1 MPTDNIEQITMAT
14 PQDNNQWLPS
24 VGVETQSLLAHLQL
38 PRESEQTLT
47 DETAEILSQ
56 CGNPNH
62 TTNSE
67 IGLVFGYVQSGKT
80 MSFTT
85 LTAMAKD
92 NGYQMVIIIAG
103 ISTNLVAQSYTRLE
117 RDLRIDTRTD
127 LQWLSFRNPRW
138 NDITTRNQIATALAE
153 YRDNTFPEEERKT
166 ILITV
171 MKQRNHLPNLQELLQ
186 TLNLDSVPTLI
197 IDDEG
202 DQHSMNRFARQ
213 NARQGGNR
221 RSAIND
227 RIINLRNSIPHHT
240 FIQYTA
246 TPQAPLFIDLMDSL
260 SPNFIKLLTPG
271 PGYTGGRTF
280 FVERP
285 ELTEVIP
292 DIDPEEDPTAP
303 PASLISAMQVFFLGV
318 VKGMRNREG
327 KKRSMMIHPSQLT
340 YTHADYFRFVV
351 NIKNHFVEVLSLP
364 DDNPDKQD
372 LLNEF
377 RIAYNDLERTA
388 TDLPPFEELTGHR
401 LRHAINSTVIQSLN
415 SRGGNRTIVEWR
427 NNYSF
432 ILVGGQAMDR
442 GFTVEGL
449 TVTYMPRSVGVGNA
463 DTIQQRARFFGYKQ
477 SYLGYCRVYLDE
489 DARDAYIDYV
499 EHEEDMR
506 RRLAE
511 HLASG
516 RSLNEWYREVFLSS
530 DLNLARTNIFSNE
543 FERTIT
549 GGEWNA
555 IKIPH
560 FSQQIITSN
569 QDAASTFIANSQFD
583 RTGRIPVLRTQLATV
598 YDELLNL
605 LRFTSPADVG
615 DYTSLLYALS
625 RHLEEV
631 PDGTC
636 TVFLMSDFQNPRE
649 RTLNQENNQI
659 NQLFQGRSSNY
670 GGDREI
676 LGDGITF
683 QIHILNLL
691 QDDRIVFSNIPA
703 IATHIPLELGREFIR
718 WAK

>member
-62 TTNSE
+62 TTNRE

-127 LQWLSFRNPRW
+127 LKWLSFRNPRL

-260 SPNFIKLLTPG
+260 SPNFLKLLTPG

-351 NIKNHFVEVLSLP
+351 NIQNHFVEVLSLP

-489 DARDAYIDYV
+489 DAKDAYIDYV

-511 HLASG
+511 HQASG

-631 PDGTC
+631 PDETC

-718 WAK
+718 WA

>member
-1 MPTDNIEQITMAT
+1 MPTDNTEQITMAT
-14 PQDNNQWLPS
+14 PQDNNQWIPS

-62 TTNSE
+62 ETNSE

-127 LQWLSFRNPRW
+127 LQWLSFRNPRL

-186 TLNLDSVPTLI
+186 TLDLEGVPTLI

-292 DIDPEEDPTAP
+292 DINPEEDPTAP
-303 PASLISAMQVFFLGV
+303 PASLIEAMQVFFLGV

-327 KKRSMMIHPSQLT
+327 RKRSMMIHPSQLT
-340 YTHADYFRFVV
+340 YTHADYFRFAT
-351 NIKNHFVEVLSLP
+351 NIQNHFVEVLSLS

-377 RIAYNDLERTA
+377 RIAYNDLTRTT
-388 TDLPPFEELTGHR
+388 TDLPLFEELTGHR

-511 HLASG
+511 HQASG

-549 GGEWNA
+549 GGEWNT

-560 FSQQIITSN
+560 FSQQIIASN
-569 QDAASTFIANSQFD
+569 QDAASTFIANTQFD
-583 RTGRIPVLRTQLATV
+583 MTGRIPVIRTQLATV

-631 PDGTC
+631 PDETC
-636 TVFLMSDFQNPRE
+636 TVYLMSDFENPRE
-649 RTLNQENNQI
+649 RTLNQQNNQI

-670 GGDREI
+670 GGDRDI

-691 QDDRIVFSNIPA
+691 QDDRIAFSNVPA
-703 IATHIPLELGREFIR
+703 IATHIPIELGREFIR
-718 WAK
+718 WA

>member
-1 MPTDNIEQITMAT
+1 MTEYISIDTNE
-14 PQDNNQWLPS
+14 DNNQWLPL

-85 LTAMAKD
+85 LTALAKD

-127 LQWLSFRNPRW
+127 LQWLSFRNPRL

-186 TLNLDSVPTLI
+186 TLNLEGVPTLI

-303 PASLISAMQVFFLGV
+303 PTSLIEAMQVFFLGV

-327 KKRSMMIHPSQLT
+327 RKRSMMIHPSQLT
-340 YTHADYFRFVV
+340 YTHADYFRFVT
-351 NIKNHFVEVLSLP
+351 NIQNHFVEVLSLP

-377 RIAYNDLERTA
+377 RVAYNDLARTT
-388 TDLPPFEELTGHR
+388 TDLPPYEELTGHR

-432 ILVGGQAMDR
+432 IFVGGQAMDR

-463 DTIQQRARFFGYKQ
+463 DTIQQRARFFGYKE

-511 HLASG
+511 HQASG

-530 DLNLARTNIFSNE
+530 DLNLARTNIFSHE

-549 GGEWNA
+549 GSEWNA

-560 FSQQIITSN
+560 FSQQIIASN
-569 QDAASTFIANSQFD
+569 QDAASTFISNTQFE
-583 RTGRIPVLRTQLATV
+583 RTGRIPVLRTQLSTV

-615 DYTSLLYALS
+615 DYTSLLYTLS

-631 PDGTC
+631 PDETC
-636 TVFLMSDFQNPRE
+636 TVFLMSDFENPRE

-670 GGDREI
+670 EGDREI

-691 QDDRIVFSNIPA
+691 QDDRIAFSNVPA
-703 IATHIPLELGREFIR
+703 MATHIPLELGREFIR
-718 WAK
+718 WA

>member
-1 MPTDNIEQITMAT
+1 MAVDNTEQITMAE
-14 PQDNNQWLPS
+14 PQDNNRWLPS
-24 VGVETQSLLAHLQL
+24 VGIETQSLLAHLQL
-38 PRESEQTLT
+38 PRESEGRLI
-47 DETAEILSQ
+47 DETVDILSK
-56 CGNPNH
+56 CGNPNNE
-62 TTNSE
+62 TNSE

-85 LTAMAKD
+85 LTALAKD
-92 NGYQMVIIIAG
+92 NSYQMVIIIAG

-127 LQWLSFRNPRW
+127 LQWLSFRNPRL
-138 NDITTRNQIATALAE
+138 NDITTRNQIATALSE
-153 YRDNTFPEEERKT
+153 YKDDTFPGEERKT

-186 TLNLDSVPTLI
+186 TLDLKRVPTLI

-271 PGYTGGRTF
+271 PAYTGGREF
-280 FVERP
+280 FVEQP
-285 ELTEVIP
+285 ESTEVIP
-292 DIDPEEDPTAP
+292 DVDPEEDPASP

-318 VKGMRNREG
+318 VKGMRSREG
-327 KKRSMMIHPSQLT
+327 RKRSMMIHPSQLT
-340 YTHADYFRFVV
+340 YTHADYFRFVT

-372 LLNEF
+372 LLSEF
-377 RIAYNDLERTA
+377 RAAYNDLARTA
-388 TDLPPFEELTGHR
+388 TDIPQFEELTGHR
-401 LRHAINSTVIQSLN
+401 LRHAINSTVVQSLN

-432 ILVGGQAMDR
+432 ILIGGQAMDR

-477 SYLGYCRVYLDE
+477 SYLGYCRVYLDQ
-489 DARDAYIDYV
+489 DARDTYIKYV

-511 HLASG
+511 HEASG

-549 GGEWNA
+549 GGEWNV

-560 FSQQIITSN
+560 YSQQIVSSN
-569 QDAASTFIANSQFD
+569 QDAASTFIANAQFD
-583 RTGRIPVLRTQLATV
+583 RTGRIPTLRTSLSSV

-615 DYTSLLYALS
+615 DYTAILYALS

-631 PDGTC
+631 PDETC
-636 TVFLMSDFQNPRE
+636 TVFLMSNFENPRE
-649 RTLNQENNQI
+649 RTLNPENNQI

-670 GGDREI
+670 EGDRAI
-676 LGDGITF
+676 LDNGITF

-691 QDDRIVFSNIPA
+691 QEDRIVFSNVPA
-703 IATHIPLELGREFIR
+703 IATHIPIELGREFIR
-718 WAK
+718 WA

>member
-1 MPTDNIEQITMAT
+1 MPPDDSEQITMAA
-14 PQDNNQWLPS
+14 PQDSNQWLPS
-24 VGVETQSLLAHLQL
+24 VGIETQSLLTHLQL
-38 PRESEQTLT
+38 PRESEQTLI
-47 DETAEILSQ
+47 DETVEILSE
-56 CGNPNH
+56 CGNPNNA
-62 TTNSE
+62 TNNE

-85 LTAMAKD
+85 LTALAKD
-92 NGYQMVIIIAG
+92 NGYQIVIIIAG

-117 RDLRIDTRTD
+117 RDLRVDTRTD
-127 LQWLSFRNPRW
+127 LQWLSFRNPRL
-138 NDITTRNQIATALAE
+138 NDITTRNQIATALTE
-153 YRDNTFPEEERKT
+153 YRDTTFPEEERKT

-186 TLNLDSVPTLI
+186 TLNLQSVPTLI

-213 NARQGGNR
+213 NARQGGSR
-221 RSAIND
+221 RSAINE

-292 DIDPEEDPTAP
+292 DIDPEEDPTTP
-303 PASLISAMQVFFLGV
+303 PQSLISAMQVFFLGV
-318 VKGMRNREG
+318 VKGMANREG
-327 KKRSMMIHPSQLT
+327 RKRSMMIHPSQLT
-340 YTHADYFRFVV
+340 YTHADYFRFVT
-351 NIKNHFVEVLSLP
+351 NIQNHFVEVLSLP
-364 DDNPDKQD
+364 DDSPDKLD
-372 LLNEF
+372 LLAEF
-377 RIAYNDLERTA
+377 QIAYNDLTATA

-489 DARDAYIDYV
+489 DARDAYIQYV
-499 EHEEDMR
+499 QHEEDMR
-506 RRLAE
+506 RRLSE
-511 HLASG
+511 HEASG

-530 DLNLARTNIFSNE
+530 DLNLARTNIFSHE

-560 FSQQIITSN
+560 FSQQGIASN
-569 QDAASTFIANSQFD
+569 QETTSTFIANVQFD
-583 RTGRIPVLRTQLATV
+583 RSGRIPVLRTSLANV

-605 LRFTSPADVG
+605 LRYTSPVDVG
-615 DYTSLLYALS
+615 DYTAILYAFS
-625 RHLEEV
+625 RHLDEV
-631 PDGTC
+631 PDETC
-636 TVFLMSDFQNPRE
+636 TVFLMSDFENPRE
-649 RTLNQENNQI
+649 RTLNIENNQI

-670 GGDREI
+670 EGDRGI

-691 QDDRIVFSNIPA
+691 QDNRIVFSNVPA

-718 WAK
+718 WA

>member
-1 MPTDNIEQITMAT
+1 MPADNIEQITMTT
-14 PQDNNQWLPS
+14 PQENNRWVPI

-38 PRESEQTLT
+38 PRESEQTLL

-62 TTNSE
+62 ETNNE

-92 NGYQMVIIIAG
+92 NGYRMVIIIAG

-127 LQWLSFRNPRW
+127 LQWLSFRNPRL

-153 YRDNTFPEEERKT
+153 YKDNTFPEEERKT

-186 TLNLDSVPTLI
+186 TLNLEGVPTLI

-285 ELTEVIP
+285 ELTEVIN

-303 PASLISAMQVFFLGV
+303 PTSLIRAIQVFFLGV

-327 KKRSMMIHPSQLT
+327 RKRSMMIHPSQLT
-340 YTHADYFRFVV
+340 YTHADYFRFVT
-351 NIKNHFVEVLSLP
+351 NIQNHFVEVLSLP

-377 RIAYNDLERTA
+377 RVAYNVLARTA

-432 ILVGGQAMDR
+432 ILIGGQAMDR

-511 HLASG
+511 HQASG

-560 FSQQIITSN
+560 FSQQIIASN
-569 QDAASTFIANSQFD
+569 QDAVSNFIANTQFD
-583 RTGRIPVLRTQLATV
+583 RNGRIPVIRTQLTAV

-615 DYTSLLYALS
+615 DYTSLLYALN

-631 PDGTC
+631 PDETC
-636 TVFLMSDFQNPRE
+636 TVYLMSDFENPRE

-670 GGDREI
+670 VGDREI

-691 QDDRIVFSNIPA
+691 QNDRIVFSNVPA
-703 IATHIPLELGREFIR
+703 IATYIPLELGREFIR
-718 WAK
+718 WA

>member
-1 MPTDNIEQITMAT
+1 MPTDNTEQITMAT
-14 PQDNNQWLPS
+14 PQDNNQWIPS

-47 DETAEILSQ
+47 DETVEILSQ
-56 CGNPNH
+56 CGNPNSNS
-62 TTNSE
+62 NSE

-92 NGYQMVIIIAG
+92 NGYQIVIIIAG

-117 RDLRIDTRTD
+117 RDLRVDTRTD
-127 LQWLSFRNPRW
+127 LQWLSFRNPRL

-153 YRDNTFPEEERKT
+153 HRDDTFPEEERKT

-171 MKQRNHLPNLQELLQ
+171 MKQRNHLPNLQELLE
-186 TLNLDSVPTLI
+186 TLNLDGVPTLI

-221 RSAIND
+221 QSAIYE
-227 RIINLRNSIPHHT
+227 RIINLRNAIPHHT

-303 PASLISAMQVFFLGV
+303 PVSLISAMQVFFLGV

-327 KKRSMMIHPSQLT
+327 RKRSMMIHPSQLT

-351 NIKNHFVEVLSLP
+351 NIQNHFVDVLNLP

-377 RIAYNDLERTA
+377 RNAYSDLATTA

-401 LRHAINSTVIQSLN
+401 LRHAINSTVVQSLN

-432 ILVGGQAMDR
+432 ILIGGQAMDR

-449 TVTYMPRSVGVGNA
+449 TVTYMPRSVGMGNA

-489 DARDAYIDYV
+489 DARAAYIDYV

-511 HLASG
+511 HEASG

-560 FSQQIITSN
+560 FSQQIIASN
-569 QDAASTFIANSQFD
+569 QDATSTFVANAQFD
-583 RTGRIPVLRTQLATV
+583 RTGRIPVLRTSLASV

-615 DYTSLLYALS
+615 DYTGLLYALS

-631 PDGTC
+631 PDETC
-636 TVFLMSDFQNPRE
+636 TVYLMSDFETPRE

-670 GGDREI
+670 EGDRAI

-683 QIHILNLL
+683 QVHILNLL
-691 QDDRIVFSNIPA
+691 QDDRIAFSNVPA

-718 WAK
+718 WA

>member
-1 MPTDNIEQITMAT
+1 MPTDNTEQITMAT
-14 PQDNNQWLPS
+14 PQDSNQWLPS

-38 PRESEQTLT
+38 PRESEQTLI

-56 CGNPNH
+56 CGNPYNNS
-62 TTNSE
+62 NSE

-92 NGYQMVIIIAG
+92 NNYQVVIIIAG

-117 RDLRIDTRTD
+117 RDLRVDTRTD
-127 LQWLSFRNPRW
+127 LQWLSFRNPRL

-153 YRDNTFPEEERKT
+153 YRDDTFPEEERKT

-186 TLNLDSVPTLI
+186 TLNLDGVPTLI

-227 RIINLRNSIPHHT
+227 RIINLRNAIPHHT

-260 SPNFIKLLTPG
+260 SPNFIQLLTPG

-327 KKRSMMIHPSQLT
+327 RKRSMMIHPSQLT

-351 NIKNHFVEVLSLP
+351 NIQNHFVDVLSLP

-377 RIAYNDLERTA
+377 RIAYNDLATTA

-401 LRHAINSTVIQSLN
+401 LRHAINSTVVQSLN

-489 DARDAYIDYV
+489 DARDAYIEYV

-506 RRLAE
+506 RRLAQHE
-511 HLASG
+511 ASG

-530 DLNLARTNIFSNE
+530 DLNLARTNIFSHE

-560 FSQQIITSN
+560 YSQQIIASN
-569 QDAASTFIANSQFD
+569 QDAASTFIANTQFD
-583 RTGRIPVLRTQLATV
+583 RTGRIPVLRTSLASV

-615 DYTSLLYALS
+615 DYTALLYALS

-631 PDGTC
+631 PDESC
-636 TVFLMSDFQNPRE
+636 TVFLMSDFENPRE
-649 RTLNQENNQI
+649 RTLNQENKQI

-670 GGDREI
+670 EGDREI

-691 QDDRIVFSNIPA
+691 QDDRISFSNVPA

-718 WAK
+718 WA

>member
-103 ISTNLVAQSYTRLE
+103 ISTNLVTQSYTRLE

-127 LQWLSFRNPRW
+127 LQWLSFRNPRL

-153 YRDNTFPEEERKT
+153 YRDNTFPKEERKT

-351 NIKNHFVEVLSLP
+351 NIQNHFVEVLSLP

-388 TDLPPFEELTGHR
+388 PDLPPFEELTGHR

-511 HLASG
+511 HQASG

-569 QDAASTFIANSQFD
+569 QDAASTFITNSQFD
-583 RTGRIPVLRTQLATV
+583 RAGRIPVLRTQLATV

-631 PDGTC
+631 PDETC

-718 WAK
+718 WA

>member
-1 MPTDNIEQITMAT
+1 MPTDNIEQITMET
-14 PQDNNQWLPS
+14 PQGSNQWQPL

-38 PRESEQTLT
+38 SRESEQTLI
-47 DETAEILSQ
+47 DETAEILSR
-56 CGNPNH
+56 CGNPNQS
-62 TTNSE
+62 TNSE

-117 RDLRIDTRTD
+117 KDLRIDTRTD
-127 LQWLSFRNPRW
+127 LQWLSFRNPRIS
-138 NDITTRNQIATALAE
+138 DITTRNQIATALAE
-153 YRDNTFPEEERKT
+153 YRDNTFPDEERKT
-166 ILITV
+166 ILVTV

-186 TLNLDSVPTLI
+186 TLNLDGVPTLI

-213 NARQGGNR
+213 NTRQGGNR
-221 RSAIND
+221 RSAINE
-227 RIINLRNSIPHHT
+227 RIVNLRNAIPHHT

-246 TPQAPLFIDLMDSL
+246 TPQAPLFIDLVDSL

-271 PGYTGGRTF
+271 PGYNGGKTF
-280 FVERP
+280 FVDKT

-292 DIDPEEDPTAP
+292 DVDPDEGPSAP

-351 NIKNHFVEVLSLP
+351 NIQNHFVDLLSLP
-364 DDNPDKQD
+364 DENQDKQD

-377 RIAYNDLERTA
+377 RIAYNDLARTA
-388 TDLPPFEELTGHR
+388 ADIPPFEELTGHR
-401 LRHAINSTVIQSLN
+401 LRHAINSTVVQSLN

-432 ILVGGQAMDR
+432 ILIGGQAMDR

-489 DARDAYIDYV
+489 DARDAYIQYV

-506 RRLAE
+506 RRLAQHE
-511 HLASG
+511 ASG

-530 DLNLARTNIFSNE
+530 DLNLARTNIFSHE

-560 FSQQIITSN
+560 FSQQIISSN
-569 QDAASTFIANSQFD
+569 QDTVRTFILNAQFD
-583 RTGRIPVLRTQLATV
+583 RNGRVPVLQTTLASV

-605 LRFTSPADVG
+605 LRFISPTDIG
-615 DYTSLLYALS
+615 DYTAILYVLS
-625 RHLEEV
+625 RHLEEL
-631 PDGTC
+631 PDETC
-636 TVFLMSDFQNPRE
+636 TVFLMSDFENPRA

-676 LGDGITF
+676 LGNGVTF

-691 QDDRIVFSNIPA
+691 QDDRIAYANVPA
-703 IATHIPLELGREFIR
+703 IATYIPVELGREFIR
-718 WAK
+718 WA

>member
-1 MPTDNIEQITMAT
+1 MPTDNMEQITMAT
-14 PQDNNQWLPS
+14 PQDNNRWLPS
-24 VGVETQSLLAHLQL
+24 VGIETQSLLTHLQL

-56 CGNPNH
+56 CGNPNN

-127 LQWLSFRNPRW
+127 LQWLSFRNPRL

-186 TLNLDSVPTLI
+186 TLNLEGVPTLI

-271 PGYTGGRTF
+271 PVYTGGRTF

-303 PASLISAMQVFFLGV
+303 PASLIEAMQVFFLGV

-327 KKRSMMIHPSQLT
+327 RKRSMMIHPSQLT
-340 YTHADYFRFVV
+340 YTHADYFRFVT
-351 NIKNHFVEVLSLP
+351 NIQNHFVEVLSLS

-377 RIAYNDLERTA
+377 RIAYNDLARTA
-388 TDLPPFEELTGHR
+388 TDLPLFEELTGHR

-511 HLASG
+511 HQASG
-516 RSLNEWYREVFLSS
+516 RSLNDWYREVFLSS

-549 GGEWNA
+549 GGEWNV

-560 FSQQIITSN
+560 FSQQIIASN

-583 RTGRIPVLRTQLATV
+583 RAGRVPVLQTQLATV

-605 LRFTSPADVG
+605 LRFTSPADGG

-625 RHLEEV
+625 RHLEEM
-631 PDGTC
+631 PDETC
-636 TVFLMSDFQNPRE
+636 TVFLMSDFEKKRF
-649 RTLNQENNQI
+649 RSLNEKNQI
-659 NQLFQGRSSNY
+659 SQYFQGRNES
-670 GGDREI
+670 REG
-676 LGDGITF
+676 LRDLKGPGITF
-683 QIHILNLL
+683 QLYIFDLEDVSGRLYSS
-691 QDDRIVFSNIPA
+691 IVGL
-703 IATHIPLELGREFIR
+703 ATCLPEEIGREFIR
-718 WAK
+718 WA

>member
-1 MPTDNIEQITMAT
+1 MRTDNI
-14 PQDNNQWLPS
+14 QWLPV
-24 VGVETQSLLAHLQL
+24 VGFETQSLLNHLRL
-38 PRESEQTLT
+38 PRESEQTLI
-47 DETAEILSQ
+47 DETIEILSQ
-56 CGNPNH
+56 CGNTNDES
-62 TTNSE
+62 NSE

-92 NGYQMVIIIAG
+92 NGYQIVIIIAG

-117 RDLRIDTRTD
+117 RDLRIDIRTD
-127 LQWLSFRNPRW
+127 LQWLSFRNPRV

-153 YRDNTFPEEERKT
+153 HRDDTFPEEERKT

-171 MKQRNHLPNLQELLQ
+171 MKQRNHLPNLQELLE
-186 TLNLDSVPTLI
+186 TLNLDGVPTLI

-221 RSAIND
+221 RSPIYE
-227 RIINLRNSIPHHT
+227 RILNLRNAIPHHT

-280 FVERP
+280 FIERP

-292 DIDPEEDPTAP
+292 DIDPDEITTTP

-327 KKRSMMIHPSQLT
+327 RKRSMMIHPSQLT
-340 YTHADYFRFVV
+340 YTHADYFRFVT
-351 NIKNHFVEVLSLP
+351 NIQNQFVDILSLP

-377 RIAYNDLERTA
+377 RIAYNDLATTA
-388 TDLPPFEELTGHR
+388 ADLPSFEELTGHR
-401 LRHAINSTVIQSLN
+401 LRHAINSTVVQSLN
-415 SRGGNRTIVEWR
+415 SRDGNRTIVEWR

-449 TVTYMPRSVGVGNA
+449 TVTYMPRSVGMGNA

-477 SYLGYCRVYLDE
+477 SYLDYCRVYLDE
-489 DARDAYIDYV
+489 EARAAYIEYV

-511 HLASG
+511 HEASG

-549 GGEWNA
+549 GGDWNA

-560 FSQQIITSN
+560 FSQQIIASN
-569 QDAASTFIANSQFD
+569 QDTTSTFIANAQFD
-583 RTGRIPVLRTQLATV
+583 RTGRIPVLRTSLASV

-615 DYTSLLYALS
+615 DYTALLYALS

-631 PDGTC
+631 PDETC
-636 TVFLMSDFQNPRE
+636 TVFLMSDFENPRE
-649 RTLNQENNQI
+649 RTLNQGNNQI
-659 NQLFQGRSSNY
+659 NQLFQGSSANY
-670 GGDREI
+670 KGDRTV

-691 QDDRIVFSNIPA
+691 QDERIAFSNVPV
-703 IATHIPLELGREFIR
+703 IATHIPLDLGREFIR
-718 WAK
+718 WV

>member
-1 MPTDNIEQITMAT
+1 MPTDNTEQISMET
-14 PQDNNQWLPS
+14 PDDSTRWLPS

-38 PRESEQTLT
+38 PRESEQTLI

-56 CGNPNH
+56 CGNPNN
-62 TTNSE
+62 TSNCE

-92 NGYQMVIIIAG
+92 NGYQIVIIIAG

-117 RDLRIDTRTD
+117 SDLRVDTRTD
-127 LQWLSFRNPRW
+127 LQWLSFRNPRL
-138 NDITTRNQIATALAE
+138 NDVTTRNQIATALAE
-153 YRDNTFPEEERKT
+153 HRDETFPEEERKT

-227 RIINLRNSIPHHT
+227 RIVNLRNAIPHHT

-271 PGYTGGRTF
+271 PSYTGGRTF

-292 DIDPEEDPTAP
+292 DIDPEEDPSIP

-351 NIKNHFVEVLSLP
+351 NIQNHFVEVLSLP

-377 RIAYNDLERTA
+377 RVAYNDLATTA

-401 LRHAINSTVIQSLN
+401 LRHAINSTVVQSLN

-477 SYLGYCRVYLDE
+477 SYLGYCRVYLDV

-499 EHEEDMR
+499 QHEEDMR
-506 RRLAE
+506 RRLSE
-511 HLASG
+511 HQASG

-530 DLNLARTNIFSNE
+530 DLNLARTNIFSHE

-549 GGEWNA
+549 GGDWNA

-560 FSQQIITSN
+560 FTQQIIANN
-569 QDAASTFIANSQFD
+569 QNAVTTFIRNAQFD
-583 RTGRIPVLRTQLATV
+583 TTGRIPVLQTTLANV
-598 YDELLNL
+598 YEELLNL
-605 LRFTSPADVG
+605 LRYTSPADVG
-615 DYTSLLYALS
+615 DYTSMLYAFN

-631 PDGTC
+631 PDETC
-636 TVFLMSDFQNPRE
+636 TVFLMSDFVNPRE

-670 GGDREI
+670 GGDREV
-676 LGDGITF
+676 LGGGITF

-691 QDDRIVFSNIPA
+691 REDRIAFTNVPA
-703 IATHIPLELGREFIR
+703 IATHIPIELGGEFIR
-718 WAK
+718 WA

>member
-1 MPTDNIEQITMAT
+1 MPIDNIEQITMAT
-14 PQDNNQWLPS
+14 PQGNNRWLPT

-62 TTNSE
+62 ETNSE

-127 LQWLSFRNPRW
+127 LQWLSFRNPRL

-186 TLNLDSVPTLI
+186 TLDLEGVPTLI

-292 DIDPEEDPTAP
+292 DINPEEDPTAP
-303 PASLISAMQVFFLGV
+303 PASLIEAMQVFFLGV

-327 KKRSMMIHPSQLT
+327 RKRSMMIHPSQLT
-340 YTHADYFRFVV
+340 YTHADYFRFAT
-351 NIKNHFVEVLSLP
+351 NIQNHFVEVLSLS

-377 RIAYNDLERTA
+377 RIAYNDLTRTT
-388 TDLPPFEELTGHR
+388 TDLPLFEELTGHR

-511 HLASG
+511 HQASG

-549 GGEWNA
+549 GGEWNT

-560 FSQQIITSN
+560 FSQQIIASN
-569 QDAASTFIANSQFD
+569 QDAASTFIANTQFD
-583 RTGRIPVLRTQLATV
+583 MTGRIPVIRTQLATV

-631 PDGTC
+631 PDETC
-636 TVFLMSDFQNPRE
+636 TVYLMSDFENPRE
-649 RTLNQENNQI
+649 RTLNQQNNQI

-670 GGDREI
+670 GGDRDI

-691 QDDRIVFSNIPA
+691 QDDRIAFSNVPA
-703 IATHIPLELGREFIR
+703 IATHIPIELGREFIR
-718 WAK
+718 WA